1 MTDSQVHTER
11 NGRIWIERDEQ
22 AKQGMARKENM
33 RDAQASPSHPHIVGR
48 GEEPGREAQD
58 PTAGQKSKE

>member
-11 NGRIWIERDEQ
+11 NGRIWIERGEQ

-33 RDAQASPSHPHIVGR
+33 RDAQASPSHPRVVSR
-48 GEEPGREAQD
+48 KDEA
-58 PTAGQKSKE
+58 SKEPPR

>member
-11 NGRIWIERDEQ
+11 NGRIWIEREEQ

-33 RDAQASPSHPHIVGR
+33 RDAQASPSRPQIVGR
-48 GEEPGREAQD
+48 GEEQGKGAQK
-58 PTAGQKSKE
+58 PTSGQTNKE